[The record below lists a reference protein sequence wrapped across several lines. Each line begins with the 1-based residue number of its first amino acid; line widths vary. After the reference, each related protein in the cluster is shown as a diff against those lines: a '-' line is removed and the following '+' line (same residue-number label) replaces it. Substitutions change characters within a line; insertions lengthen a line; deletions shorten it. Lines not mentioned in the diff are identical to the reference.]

1 MKTCLTTLYVFC
13 CIIVVLSLSCSKRD
27 VRQVP
32 DEFFLDARSYFE
44 SSVLPGSQG
53 GTKIAV
59 DQLLL
64 EKSPNWKEARIQE
77 LPRGKTVVV
86 PLKHKDTTQY
96 ATVIGGTFKCPL
108 DKIGYLLLSKDKGH
122 FRAEV
127 IYKIPDTARVTE
139 KFSGIVLIETWD
151 GRFLDGYRYRNDS
164 VFRVSTQLLPGG
176 LQTNSWQTT
185 CEEVDWYT
193 CAYSANTDVY
203 CNYSHTTKHCIDN
216 PDNGSGTPTGGGVGG
231 AGGGA
236 GTPVY
241 PGRTPA
247 DSDPATRPRREP
259 TEPTGKLDICKKSFV
274 FKKVISLDPNGF
286 GGWQIAA
293 VSNVHMNLVD
303 PGDGVLK
310 IVRPGPVLYF
320 GFPIVRSNKT
330 FYSTAR
336 AAELAVEIDNK
347 ALLDVMA
354 RYHSGKPIDWEGMNA
369 LYREKLNEYAKQYGG
384 RVTLSPGIGNLT
396 EDLPVTPAKYSGIAG
411 IGCL

>member
-13 CIIVVLSLSCSKRD
+13 CALVVLSLSCSKRD
-27 VRQVP
+27 IRHAPP
-32 DEFFLDARSYFE
+32 DEFYLEARSYFE
-44 SSVLPGSQG
+44 KSVLPGSQG
-53 GTKIAV
+53 GTKITA
-59 DQLLL
+59 DQQLL
-64 EKSPNWKEARIQE
+64 EKSPDWQEARIQD
-77 LPRGKTVVV
+77 LPRGRTIVV

-96 ATVIGGTFKCPL
+96 ATVIGGNFKCKL
-108 DKIGYLLLSKDKGH
+108 DKIGYLLLSKDKD

-151 GRFLDGYRYRNDS
+151 GRFLEGYRYRNDS
-164 VFRVSTQLLPGG
+164 VFKVSTQLIPGG
-176 LQTNSWQTT
+176 LQTNSWQTV
-185 CEEVDWYT
+185 CEEIDWYS
-193 CAYSANTDVY
+193 CAYSGNSGVY
-203 CNYSHTTKHCIDN
+203 CHYSYTTKHCIDN
-216 PDNGSGTPTGGGVGG
+216 PDNGGGGTPTGGGVGG
-231 AGGGA
+231 AGGGG

-259 TEPTGKLDICKKSFV
+259 AEPTGKLDICKKSFA
-274 FKKVISLDPNGF
+274 FQKVVALDEKGF

-303 PGDGVLK
+303 PSSGVLMT
-310 IVRPGPVLYF
+310 VRPGPVLYF
-320 GFPIVRSNKT
+320 GFPIVRSNGT

-354 RYHSGKPIDWEGMNA
+354 AYHSGRPIDWEGMNV
-369 LYREKLNEYAKQYGG
+369 LYRTKLNDYAKQYGG
-384 RVTLSPGIGNLT
+384 RVTLIPGIGNVT
-396 EDLPVTPAKYSGIAG
+396 DLPVMPAKYSGIAG